1 MPNTLEVLARFKE
14 TTRRRFLS
22 FVGRTPV
29 VSPKLAIPTDATE
42 ALKLGIQI
50 GRQEG
55 YGEGLVEGT
64 KLGLDVGYEVVD
76 ALMTQPVILD
86 GTVGTA

>member
-1 MPNTLEVLARFKE
+1 MPNTLEILARFKE

-22 FVGRTPV
+22 FVGRTPQ
-29 VSPKLAIPTDATE
+29 VSPNMPIPNDPAE

-76 ALMTQPVILD
+76 AMMSQPVIIS
-86 GTVGTA
+86 GTVGQA